1 MRKYRIL
8 LIITV
13 ALVLLGAMCACTPKE
28 QAQESG
34 SIALNFKESELTA
47 SKFMEDIEQNVD
59 TSVTYSDNDII
70 EAFIVVDDRSV
81 AASYL
86 ESGESVEFS
95 TWAAGASGRKLHNAL
110 ISSQEAALQQ
120 LSERGINYSV
130 SYNYTTLLNAVAV
143 KVRFGDLNVLD
154 NLNNIIGVSVSQA
167 YTVPEV
173 ESVDWEWGEYFN
185 LRENT
190 EDFLFDNHGMINNN
204 TEYTGEGAVI
214 AIIDTGLDYVHSAF
228 NTIPEFTSLNKTDI
242 EPLMPLLMA
251 NSSGEYSA
259 DDLFINGKLP
269 FGYDYADNDNDVNPF
284 SLDKPQQENNNSD
297 SFTLLPGTHVAGID
311 AADDALLPGGR
322 ISA

>member
-120 LSERGINYSV
+120 LRERGIDYSV

-143 KVRFGDLNVLD
+143 KVRFGDLDVLD
-154 NLNNIIGVSVSQA
+154 NLNNIIGVSVSQIGRA
-167 YTVPEV
+167 
-173 ESVDWEWGEYFN
+173 SC
-185 LRENT
+185 RER
-190 EDFLFDNHGMINNN
+190 
-204 TEYTGEGAVI
+204 V
-214 AIIDTGLDYVHSAF
+214 
-228 NTIPEFTSLNKTDI
+228 
-242 EPLMPLLMA
+242 
-251 NSSGEYSA
+251 
-259 DDLFINGKLP
+259 
-269 FGYDYADNDNDVNPF
+269 
-284 SLDKPQQENNNSD
+284 
-297 SFTLLPGTHVAGID
+297 
-311 AADDALLPGGR
+311 
-322 ISA
+322 

>member
-130 SYNYTTLLNAVAV
+130 SYNYTTL
-143 KVRFGDLNVLD
+143 
-154 NLNNIIGVSVSQA
+154 
-167 YTVPEV
+167 
-173 ESVDWEWGEYFN
+173 
-185 LRENT
+185 
-190 EDFLFDNHGMINNN
+190 
-204 TEYTGEGAVI
+204 
-214 AIIDTGLDYVHSAF
+214 
-228 NTIPEFTSLNKTDI
+228 
-242 EPLMPLLMA
+242 
-251 NSSGEYSA
+251 
-259 DDLFINGKLP
+259 
-269 FGYDYADNDNDVNPF
+269 
-284 SLDKPQQENNNSD
+284 
-297 SFTLLPGTHVAGID
+297 
-311 AADDALLPGGR
+311 
-322 ISA
+322 